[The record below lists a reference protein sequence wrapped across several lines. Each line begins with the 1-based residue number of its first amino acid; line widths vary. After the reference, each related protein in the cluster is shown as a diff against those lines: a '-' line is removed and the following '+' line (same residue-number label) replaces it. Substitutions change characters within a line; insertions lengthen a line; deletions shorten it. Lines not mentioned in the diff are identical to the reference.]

1 MTQNPNMQALALCEL
16 FFRDVKQKEKNIDGK
31 YPGTDSY
38 KKTVANNA
46 LKLLQAGLSF
56 HELSALLAE
65 ATGTE
70 EERNAYHIEENL
82 RLKRKDF
89 VVPTVHLQQLPK
101 NECIGI
107 GEFYFHPFLQVTSK
121 PARYLYNE
129 TTFEMTRIEPEPFFL
144 EMKSSFTVEDAVQYF
159 IKETE
164 TNELHPERHVT
175 QMKKLI
181 QDVDDERLIVHLRV
195 FGRLAPDLDFLVEA
209 GIGGQD
215 VADALGGNDRDEAIG
230 ISRVQD
236 VPVDVQDAD
245 AGTEVLAVAEH
256 IGVVG
261 RHH

>member
-16 FFRDVKQKEKNIDGK
+16 FFRDVKQKEKNTEGK

-70 EERNAYHIEENL
+70 EERNAYHIEEYL

-101 NECIGI
+101 NECIDI

-144 EMKSSFTVEDAVQYF
+144 EMKSSFTVKDAVQYF

-164 TNELHPERHVT
+164 ANELRPERHFT

-181 QDVDDERLIVHLRV
+181 QDVGLDMTLYLIDAAVSNSFEENEKPPISPAFLLDHFETAEKMFALRKNT
-195 FGRLAPDLDFLVEA
+195 LKEAKLDHVIPRTNFF
-209 GIGGQD
+209 
-215 VADALGGNDRDEAIG
+215 
-230 ISRVQD
+230 
-236 VPVDVQDAD
+236 PT
-245 AGTEVLAVAEH
+245 TE
-256 IGVVG
+256 
-261 RHH
+261 